1 MGKLFSIV
9 LLIFCCVTTSATHI
23 INGNMQYRYIGLTP
37 NGNEVYEVSLIVY
50 RDCDVSQVGF
60 EDSVLI
66 AVYKNDSQKNLH
78 DTLTLKLTKEE
89 AVTPFIYPSGNVS
102 AAGCYKRGFYTFT
115 FIAPKLHKG
124 FYVVWQR
131 CCRRSLNNIADD
143 EGITALAL
151 IPEEGIRNNSPYV
164 TNFRESMIMGS
175 NVFAELDFS
184 NSDADGDSL
193 VYELSAPLN
202 GLNTNNPI
210 RLSYPSTLPPFSTV
224 SYRTKFSPK
233 FPVTIQVPFNVD
245 AVSGKTT
252 IYSTL
257 NGIYLIGITVSEY
270 RNGKL
275 LARYNREH
283 ILLFLGT
290 NKSNGINLD
299 VKPYST
305 NALECKWNNTTQTPV
320 QRYELLK
327 RKAGVQKWDTIAVTG
342 LSYLDSAIEIDTL
355 YEYVV
360 RGVKQDISWFSLT
373 KQGKNSFGVFV
384 NELNTNAIN
393 IYPNPTANTLFIES
407 DEPLSTVVI
416 TDLAGKTLLA
426 QQYTAKQG
434 VDVSSLGAG
443 TYILQVM
450 INSGIATAKFYKH

>member
-1 MGKLFSIV
+1 MGKLFTIV

-50 RDCDVSQVGF
+50 RDCDVSHVGL

-66 AVYKNDSQKNLH
+66 GVYKNDSLKNLY
-78 DTLTLKLTKEE
+78 DTLKVKLTNEE
-89 AVTPFIYPSGNVS
+89 TVTPFIYPSGNVS
-102 AAGCYKRGFYTFT
+102 SAGCYKRGFYTFT

-131 CCRRSLNNIADD
+131 CCRRELNNISDY
-143 EGITALAL
+143 EGITALTF

-184 NSDADGDSL
+184 NSDIDGDSL
-193 VYELSAPLN
+193 VYKLSAPLN

-210 RLSYPSTLPPFSTV
+210 PLSYPSTLPLFSTV
-224 SYRTKFSPK
+224 SYRTNFSPK
-233 FPVTIQVPFNVD
+233 FPVTIQVPFKVD
-245 AVSGKTT
+245 SISGKTT

-257 NGIYLIGITVSEY
+257 NGIYLVGITVSEY

-283 ILLFLGT
+283 ILLFLAS
-290 NKSNGINLD
+290 NKSNGINLE
-299 VKPYST
+299 VTPYGT

-327 RKAGVQKWDTIAVTG
+327 RKAGVQKWDTIAVNG

-360 RGVKQDISWFSLT
+360 RGVKQDISLFSLT

-384 NELNTNAIN
+384 NEQNTPSLK

-407 DEPLSTVVI
+407 DEPLSTVVV
-416 TDLAGKTLLA
+416 TDLAGKTQLA
-426 QQYTAKQG
+426 AKYTAAQG
-434 VDVSSLGAG
+434 IDVSGLAVG
-443 TYILQVM
+443 TYIVRVM
-450 INSGIATAKFYKH
+450 SNSGIATARFYKN